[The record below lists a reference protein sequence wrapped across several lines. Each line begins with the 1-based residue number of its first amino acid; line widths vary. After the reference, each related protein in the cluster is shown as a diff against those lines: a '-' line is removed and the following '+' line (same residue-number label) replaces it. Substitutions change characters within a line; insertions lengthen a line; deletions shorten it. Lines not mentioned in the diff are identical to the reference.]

1 MTIRLLVLAAL
12 CALLTRM
19 VLVARSAPAAVSK
32 GPVAIEMCVWGMP
45 FENDLYTKIYIPEF
59 ERRNPGIK
67 VRFHHFED
75 YPNRVLLSH
84 AGGIAPDV
92 IREGYEMSQAWT
104 KRGLNLPLDRFIDGP
119 DGIDRGDFIPM
130 LWEGL
135 KSGGETYAVPQDINA
150 MGLFYNKDLFD
161 RAGLKYPD
169 STWTWADLKNAV
181 DRLTIDRNGD
191 GRPEQKGIEMGW
203 NGASFRPFMYQAG
216 GRMWDG
222 DRAAFD
228 SPETAQALE
237 FYRSLMKTFTLV
249 RSTEGR
255 GGLGP
260 DKFFQN
266 GTVGMYLDG
275 SWMTPSISKGAPHL
289 RFGVAPLPRGA
300 RASSV
305 SGSCVW
311 GIDRDSKHPEE
322 AWKLVKFL
330 SGTWALKKYWQTLW
344 VAPPARWSAL
354 RSPEFG
360 KVVGIEGG
368 APPVRTA
375 QEFRD
380 KCAWIPEVLEHGW
393 TTLEYASPYTDRA
406 MVHYNEAVDKV
417 LIERA
422 DPLTALQAAA
432 KAANRQIAESKRSEA
447 AR

>member
-1 MTIRLLVLAAL
+1 MTIRLLTLAA
-12 CALLTRM
+12 ALALAARIGI
-19 VLVARSAPAAVSK
+19 VASSAPATAR
-32 GPVAIEMCVWGMP
+32 GPVTVEMCVWGMP
-45 FENDLYTKIYIPEF
+45 FENDLYTKVYIPEF
-59 ERRNPGIK
+59 ERQNPGIK
-67 VRFHHFED
+67 VRFSHFED

-92 IREGYEMSQAWT
+92 IREGYETSQAWT
-104 KRGLNLPLDRFIDGP
+104 RRGLNLPLDRFIDGP
-119 DGIDRGDFIPM
+119 DGIDRKDFIPV

-135 KSGGETYAVPQDINA
+135 KDGGQTYAVPQDINV

-161 RAGLKYPD
+161 RAGLDYPD
-169 STWTWADLKNAV
+169 ASWTWADLKNAV
-181 DRLTIDRNGD
+181 DRLTIDRDGD
-191 GRPEQKGIEMGW
+191 GKPEQKGIEMGW
-203 NGASFRPFMYQAG
+203 NAATLRPFLYQAG
-216 GRMWDG
+216 GRFWDG

-228 SPETAQALE
+228 SPEGARALA
-237 FYRSLMKTFTLV
+237 YLQSLMKSYTLV

-275 SWMTPSISKGAPHL
+275 SWMTPSISKGAPRL
-289 RFGVAPLPRGA
+289 RFGVAPLPRGEKTT
-300 RASSV
+300 SV

-354 RSPEFG
+354 RSPEFRRVEG
-360 KVVGIEGG
+360 MPGG
-368 APPVRTA
+368 APPVATEA
-375 QEFRD
+375 EFRD
-380 KCAWIPEVLEHGW
+380 KCAWIPQVLEHGW
-393 TTLEYASPYTDRA
+393 TTLEYASPNTDR
-406 MVHYNEAVDKV
+406 MMSHLNQAVDEV
-417 LIERA
+417 LLQRR
-422 DPLTALQAAA
+422 DPAQALRKAA
-432 KAANRQIAESKRSEA
+432 KDTNDEIEA